1 MNNLINDTMYSDQ
14 EIQEDIRPSVKTDV
28 SPQTV
33 SFFEDFADRYKM
45 FNNRD
50 RRDKIIR
57 RIKNNRSRTLSDEF
71 FEKAHA
77 GAFYHPATH
86 TVNIPENVGSGTY
99 THELT
104 HSLNDSFLGKLN
116 RSLGE
121 RLLLKKAYKI
131 HANPLNKF
139 INGRKE
145 LFTTNTEL
153 RKNISDKYNYV
164 LGNEL
169 NNIIK
174 NMSDDELL
182 NHVDST
188 GYLDSNDYYKPVA
201 SSAEELYNKV
211 PGANISST
219 GGTRSWRDLSRKER
233 RDWRRVFRKNAFAST
248 APNSEIDR
256 DKLNAVREAL
266 LYVAKQGGKINPQR

>member
-1 MNNLINDTMYSDQ
+1 MNNLINDIMYSNQ
-14 EIQEDIRPSVKTDV
+14 EIPEDIEPAGAIAA
-28 SPQTV
+28 SPKTV
-33 SFFEDFADRYKM
+33 SFFEDYADRYKR
-45 FNNRD
+45 FNNKN
-50 RRDKIIR
+50 RRDKILS
-57 RIKNNRSRTLSDEF
+57 RIKNNRTRIADKNYLINHDM
-71 FEKAHA
+71 A
-77 GAFYHPATH
+77 GFYRPATH
-86 TVNIPENVGSGTY
+86 TINVPLDTSETTY

-104 HSLNDSFLGKLN
+104 HALNDSVFGSLP
-116 RSLGE
+116 RSRKE
-121 RLLLKKAYKI
+121 KQLLKNAYKI
-131 HANPLNKF
+131 HAKPLYKL
-139 INGRKE
+139 IGGGKKE

-153 RKNISDKYNYV
+153 RRAISNHHNNV

-169 NNIIK
+169 DNVIK
-174 NMSDDELL
+174 NMSDNELTEYM
-182 NHVDST
+182 S
-188 GYLDSNDYYKPVA
+188 GYLDSNDYWKPIA

-233 RDWRRVFRKNAFAST
+233 RDWRRAFRKNAFAST